1 MVRKVSKAAVLAVS
15 AFMLAFLPACSD
27 DDGSEP
33 GHGADIAVSD
43 VVVTP
48 EKSVVY
54 INEEPKTAK
63 FVATVSPDNA
73 ADKTVRWSASGT
85 GNGTLSATTGGSVTF
100 TATTA
105 GSMTLTAT
113 AGGQHGDASLIVY
126 MDKYSGE
133 MFKTL
138 SEKEHFVDGMWVR
151 VDEDGI
157 IRIDGAKS
165 DVPATVRQ
173 DGEQAKL
180 TVTVGGEDYTLT
192 VNGDK
197 LTLETTAEPV
207 EVTLRKFGT
216 SVADKDLKK
225 YTDFGLN
232 EVLIFKEPITP
243 GDGVFASITAT
254 ITTKGKAIGVG
265 FVSFRDGAYND
276 GALDSMAFVTDQSV
290 RYKKDYSITWNGL
303 WDDAVSDRPHQD
315 AADGA
320 TYTMTMKIEAKAI
333 SVIVT
338 NEETGK
344 SYTYTKKNISSSFN
358 NLFSTDLPLYLA
370 IGGEKKNI
378 GETLDITSVTINTPK
393 VRRGKVV
400 TALDLPTRTE
410 VSYDVN
416 EEKAVHKLI
425 GTGKGRKATIAKDEL
440 PSLSEVISLSV
451 AGELSWDSDVQIAST
466 DWQEDGTAVITPTF
480 TFFPVAQDQYAAL
493 FSKKVKIIVTD
504 SREVDTSIGDISWF
518 SDIQKVSLAAKN
530 DDSNGLVTG
539 GDAALFYKGTDAITE
554 PDDLEIKTAR
564 TIVTGVAYES
574 SSVSFNTGDVVM
586 KYELP
591 FTVGNSAVTLTDFS
605 YAWACSGSG
614 NFNGLVSVLA
624 NDGTTLY
631 QQEEVTKG
639 NGDVGI
645 QHISDDTF
653 SVPVPANTAGKV
665 VITIIMNM
673 DNYVKTDKFIIAKTV
688 LDFKK

>member
-1 MVRKVSKAAVLAVS
+1 MFRKVSKAAVLAVS
-15 AFMLAFLPACSD
+15 ALMLAFLPACSD

-54 INEEPKTAK
+54 INEEPKTAT

-113 AGGQHGDASLIVY
+113 AGGQHVDASLVVY

-165 DVPATVRQ
+165 DEPATVRQ

-265 FVSFRDGAYND
+265 FVSFRDGVYND
-276 GALDSMAFVTDQSV
+276 GALDSMIFVDDNKIEF
-290 RYKKDYSITWNGL
+290 RKDYSFNWTSESWKTSSTP
-303 WDDAVSDRPHQD
+303 VSDKPE
-315 AADGA
+315 GS
-320 TYTMTMKIEAKAI
+320 TYIMSAKLEGQALLLTLI
-333 SVIVT
+333 DD
-338 NEETGK
+338 ETRK
-344 SYTYTKKNISSSFN
+344 EYTYTRAKIGNIIYTS
-358 NLFSTDLPLYLA
+358 PLYLA
-370 IGGEKKNI
+370 IGGRAANV

-480 TFFPVAQDQYAAL
+480 TFFPAAQDQYAAL

>member
-1 MVRKVSKAAVLAVS
+1 MEEDMFRKVSKAAVLAVS
-15 AFMLAFLPACSD
+15 ALMLAFLPACSD

-54 INEEPKTAK
+54 INEEPKTAT

-113 AGGQHGDASLIVY
+113 AGGQHGDASLVVY

-265 FVSFRDGAYND
+265 FVSFRDGVYND
-276 GALDSMAFVTDQSV
+276 GALDSMIFVDDNKIEF
-290 RYKKDYSITWNGL
+290 RKDYSFNWTSESWKTSSTP
-303 WDDAVSDRPHQD
+303 VSDKPE
-315 AADGA
+315 GS
-320 TYTMTMKIEAKAI
+320 TYIMSAKLEGQALLLTLI
-333 SVIVT
+333 DD
-338 NEETGK
+338 ETRK
-344 SYTYTKKNISSSFN
+344 EYTYTRAKIGNIIYTS
-358 NLFSTDLPLYLA
+358 PLYLA
-370 IGGEKKNI
+370 IGGRAANV

-480 TFFPVAQDQYAAL
+480 TFFPAAQDQYAAL
-493 FSKKVKIIVTD
+493 FSKKVKITVTD

-530 DDSNGLVTG
+530 DDSNGLMTG